1 MILREDEME
10 ALLKLDG
17 AVLSV
22 TKNYADDAVVPDE
35 YSAIITQGFPAKY
48 FARTGESRADAVLRV
63 WEVYQRYMRPPPK
76 HEDDPEWVQEEVRGS
91 IENNYI
97 KLLQEKQNG

>member
-22 TKNYADDAVVPDE
+22 TKNTVVPDE
-35 YSAIITQGFPAKY
+35 YSAIITQGVPAKH
-48 FARTGESRADAVLRV
+48 FARTSESRADAVLRV
-63 WEVYQRYMRPPPK
+63 WEVYQRYMSPPPK
-76 HEDDPEWVQEEVRGS
+76 HEDSPEWVEEEVRGS
-91 IENNYI
+91 IENTYI

>member
-17 AVLSV
+17 AVLLV
-22 TKNYADDAVVPDE
+22 TKNTVVPDE
-35 YSAIITQGFPAKY
+35 YSAIIKTKAGTY

-76 HEDDPEWVQEEVRGS
+76 HEDDPEWVEEEVRGS